1 MLRSLSPVSD
11 PRSSAPPKTGRTRV
25 VVANDHRGMGRAL
38 SCLLKREHDLEV
50 VGEAGDFEAAVREVA
65 SQRPDVL
72 VLDLRMPDGSGT
84 ESIERLH
91 EISPATALVVTTMH
105 ETELYATRA
114 LRAGALGFVL
124 ADTADRELAD
134 AVRRAAHGLV
144 YLSPRVKFA
153 VAVTDVRRSPLRSG
167 DPRGAPTLRGEHRLD
182 RRAVRGRGFDLER
195 SVQ

>member
-1 MLRSLSPVSD
+1 MSD
-11 PRSSAPPKTGRTRV
+11 RPSSEPPKIGRTRV
-25 VVANDHRGMGRAL
+25 VVANDHRVMGHAL
-38 SCLLKREHDLEV
+38 SFLLQREADLLV
-50 VGEAGDFEAAVREVA
+50 VGEASDFEATVREVTR
-65 SQRPDVL
+65 QRPDVL

-91 EISPATALVVTTMH
+91 ELSPATALVVTTMH

-153 VAVTDVRRSPLRSG
+153 VV
-167 DPRGAPTLRGEHRLD
+167 
-182 RRAVRGRGFDLER
+182 
-195 SVQ
+195 